1 MTQIIIN
8 YDQTADVTNR
18 FKGSDLVDRVPE
30 EVWTEVCNT
39 LQEAMTKI
47 IPKRN
52 ARRHSDCLRRPY
64 K

>member
-30 EVWTEVCNT
+30 NSGQRFMT
-39 LQEAMTKI
+39 LY
-47 IPKRN
+47 
-52 ARRHSDCLRRPY
+52 RRQ
-64 K
+64 